1 MPKSRF
7 RRPSPALVVA
17 LIALFVSLGGTSY
30 AAFTLPKNSVG
41 TKQLKKNAVTSVK
54 IRNKAVTAA
63 KLNTKGL
70 TVPNAQHAK
79 TADSATDATQV
90 GGASLDSLTTA
101 RGTTSACDPSTSAF
115 VDCGTVDL
123 TLPRS
128 GRVLVLASA
137 GYDGSNSN
145 AYRGDCKL
153 VVDGTTTVGPTIANG
168 QAVALDGA
176 TAIVGGPGYNANGQ
190 VATAL
195 NAVTDALPAGTHTFS
210 LQCNQAGGSIE
221 FPETYVAAVML
232 GTA

>member
-54 IRNKAVTAA
+54 IRNRAVTAA
-63 KLNTKGL
+63 T
-70 TVPNAQHAK
+70 
-79 TADSATDATQV
+79 
-90 GGASLDSLTTA
+90 LDSLTVA
-101 RGTTSACDPSTSAF
+101 RGTTSACDPASSAF

-123 TLPRS
+123 TLPRA

-168 QAVALDGA
+168 QAVALAGA
-176 TAIVGGPGYNANGQ
+176 TAVVGGPGYNANGQ
-190 VATAL
+190 VATSL